1 MDSDIKNEVPQY
13 VRDVTAIEKTSVR
26 IESESDIAAVAELPV
41 REACIALFRKN
52 IETVMSSANK
62 KNVGYDAHIIIRFDT
77 LSDTNKALAQE
88 LGMLCTPTRL
98 GASPTVSLSVPVS
111 ESTTVADI
119 QKAFA
124 TMVERFEQQPYT
136 CTRLSPEEVAD
147 AHAWELESMGVQQPD
162 GTREITL
169 ETLLSGV
176 GQYYY
181 FAKDE
186 GLFYPSE
193 SAWKRYHESRAEK

>member
-1 MDSDIKNEVPQY
+1 MDSDIRNEVPQY
-13 VRDVTAIEKTSVR
+13 IRDVAAIEKTSVR
-26 IESESDIAAVAELPV
+26 IESESDIASIAELPV
-41 REACIALFRKN
+41 RDACIALFRKN

-88 LGMLCTPTRL
+88 CGMLCTPTRL
-98 GASPTVSLSVPVS
+98 GASPTVSLSVPVD
-111 ESTTVADI
+111 ERTTVAAV

-124 TMVERFEQQPYT
+124 DIVERFEQQPYT
-136 CTRLSPEEVAD
+136 CTRLSPEEVAE
-147 AHAWELESMGVQQPD
+147 AHAWELGSAGVLQAD

-169 ETLLSGV
+169 EVLLSSI